1 MLFWERDRV
10 LEATVPV
17 LRSRC
22 HGHLVVGGLLRDLDH
37 GVGGDEDLGADSAE
51 TQALALAL
59 MTAHGGRRF
68 GEGSGK
74 WQRVRELR
82 LGV

>member
-1 MLFWERDRV
+1 MRRACMLFWERDRV

-37 GVGGDEDLGADSAE
+37 GVSGDEDLGADSAE
-51 TQALALAL
+51 TQGLACADDDSRRPQIR
-59 MTAHGGRRF
+59 GGERQMAARA
-68 GEGSGK
+68 
-74 WQRVRELR
+74 
-82 LGV
+82 